1 MASTL
6 QFTAISGAHNEDA
19 VCYLL
24 EIDEA
29 NILLDC
35 GSFADYSGE
44 GLARLQRVAR
54 QVDAVLL
61 SHPDMAHVGAYP
73 LAFKQ
78 YGLTCQAY
86 ATQATH
92 MMGAL
97 CLQDTVKT
105 LMARQEFDLFNVRD
119 VNAAFDNVTAL
130 QYSQPKA
137 LMRHGHIVVTAYA
150 AGHTIGGTIWT
161 ISNGAETVLYATD
174 FNHTREE
181 HLRRSSVMDGT
192 EGMLNRR
199 LVRPT
204 LLITSSYNALH
215 DVAPRRARIDSFLDS
230 VGAVVRRG
238 GNVLIPV
245 DSAARVLEIAYILNE
260 WWPRERSRRDTHA
273 LCLLGTC
280 SRKIRSFAQSLVG
293 WMAPSVEGHMSDRD
307 TKPFDLRYVSILQS
321 MDDLH
326 RRLRGDTRSRGRPRR
341 AVVLAPMDTLD
352 MGFSQELLLRW
363 AGDKKNAVILPQRGP
378 PGSLARSL
386 FTRWHDRTQRGRP
399 VGTPMH
405 MESPVRL
412 SRARVPLT
420 VKKRVP
426 LEGKELEA
434 WRAQEQRRREQEAA
448 RDAQLQRNR
457 DMLDDDASSGSE
469 DEADAKVA
477 DVAADAFSEID
488 LETERLL
495 SGQSFDLLVRGRG
508 PVRGLSA
515 AGLSYCMF
523 PFHEKNRR
531 IDDYGE
537 MYDPDTYAIKVDAND
552 VDMMLDV
559 EASDNESDDEAPAHP
574 TKAIVEQRNLHIS
587 CQLSYV
593 DLEGLVSGNS
603 LRNII
608 VNLIPKRVVIVH
620 GSANSTRAL
629 VSYCRDPAVQLTKD
643 VFAPALG
650 EILNVSSGINAY
662 QVRIADALFKH
673 VPMATVRGNSV
684 GFVSGRI
691 RYAQDA
697 QVPTLD
703 AADAEGLDN
712 EWVPPVAVGD
722 PRLSTLR
729 SALEK
734 HGITTRFDSDA
745 ALICNEI
752 VAIRRTTSA
761 RTNSDCFRILGTP
774 SQDFYRI
781 RSLVNQYL
789 VTL

>member
-29 NILLDC
+29 KILLDC

-181 HLRRSSVMDGT
+181 HLRRSSVMEGT

-321 MDDLH
+321 MEDLH

-386 FTRWHDRTQRGRP
+386 FTRWHD
-399 VGTPMH
+399 
-405 MESPVRL
+405 L
-412 SRARVPLT
+412 PLT

-477 DVAADAFSEID
+477 E
-488 LETERLL
+488 
-495 SGQSFDLLVRGRG
+495 SFDLLVRGRG
-508 PVRGLSA
+508 PVRGLST

-537 MYDPDTYAIKVDAND
+537 IYDPDTYAIKVDAND
-552 VDMMLDV
+552 VDMMLDI
-559 EASDNESDDEAPAHP
+559 EASEEESDDEAPAHP
-574 TKAIVEQRNLHIS
+574 TKPIVEQRNLHIS

-629 VSYCRDPAVQLTKD
+629 VNYCRDPAVQLTKD

-673 VPMATVRGNSV
+673 IPMATVRGNSV
-684 GFVSGRI
+684 GFLSGRI

-761 RTNSDCFRILGTP
+761 RTSSDCFRILGTP

-781 RSLVNQYL
+781 RSLVNHYL